1 MQRFQFR
8 LERVLEWRR
17 KQCRM
22 EENRLAACFG
32 LVQAT
37 ERKIEQLR
45 AERTSIDR
53 ELLTRYAI
61 PAADLLNLGL
71 YRLRANQQ
79 EIELA
84 EERRQ
89 RVLSASEQCARVQR
103 AQRTRQAAGEDEG
116 TAARRAHCSRRTRIG
131 SSGSRGL
138 PGPLV
143 AIAPH
148 ELTGYYART
157 WRSMC
162 RSPARRREPQTPRP
176 AARVNNMRCTAA

>member
-32 LVQAT
+32 LVQAA
-37 ERKIEQLR
+37 ERKIEQLK
-45 AERTSIDR
+45 AERTAIDR

-79 EIELA
+79 ETELA

-103 AQRTRQAAGEDEG
+103 AQRNVKLLEKLKERRLEEHAVLAGRELEAVAAE
-116 TAARRAHCSRRTRIG
+116 AYLARWSQSRRA
-131 SSGSRGL
+131 
-138 PGPLV
+138 
-143 AIAPH
+143 
-148 ELTGYYART
+148 
-157 WRSMC
+157 
-162 RSPARRREPQTPRP
+162 
-176 AARVNNMRCTAA
+176 N